1 MKAPTS
7 YSNNYLPLF
16 YFNVFFACVSFSII
30 MPSLAPYLERCG
42 AGDPTF
48 LAWVVCVYS
57 LGEMVGSLMFGGMY
71 NRAVVWD
78 RVKGPRVVL
87 CVVILSGIVGEQ
99 ILRGMKRGCGGRRR
113 HRRRRQL
120 TDCNYLFK
128 SRAGSVLYL
137 LGDILSMPNLVF
149 WGRALQG
156 LWTGGQQSV
165 EQAYLAFAALPGE
178 RTEVRRFFLP
188 FVPRSF
194 C

>member
-1 MKAPTS
+1 MKATPPTAFT
-7 YSNNYLPLF
+7 NNYLPLF

-57 LGEMVGSLMFGGMY
+57 LGEMVGSLMFGAMY

-87 CVVILSGIVGEQ
+87 CVVIFSGIVGERDGSA
-99 ILRGMKRGCGGRRR
+99 LMTTNLAVD
-113 HRRRRQL
+113 L
-120 TDCNYLFK
+120 TLNRT
-128 SRAGSVLYL
+128 SAGSVLYL

-178 RTEVRRFFLP
+178 RTEVRKALFDLRSPLI
-188 FVPRSF
+188 FVVF
-194 C
+194 